1 MERREKALLT
11 ITAIG
16 CSPSWKNIFYGK
28 LDDEGKE
35 MRINFDSKESRRF
48 MLHYNMRMCSLVV
61 DAELT
66 DARRP
71 VCNVLKV
78 HEVVPRR
85 WRRDGKGVDWRKE

>member
-1 MERREKALLT
+1 MLT

-16 CSPSWKNIFYGK
+16 SSPSWKNIFYGK

-35 MRINFDSKESRRF
+35 MRINFNKESRSF
-48 MLHYNMRMCSLVV
+48 MLHYNMGMCSFVV

-85 WRRDGKGVDWRKE
+85 RQRDGKGVDWRKE